1 MTLVAEQA
9 PDKTPDRIAGMF
21 DAIAPRYDLLNH
33 LLSAGID
40 RRWRTKMIAS
50 LKLTGRETLVDV
62 CTGTADVALEARR
75 GAQGNPHGTAARVLG
90 VDFAGAMLAL
100 GLRKVRDAGEAQ
112 HIALVRGD
120 AMQIPAADGIAD
132 AATVAFGVRNVQKI
146 DVAVRELARV
156 LRPGGRLAILEFS
169 IPRIPGLAALY
180 RWYFSSVLPLIGR
193 AISGH
198 SGAYSYLPASVGA
211 FPPPGEFVTL
221 LRHSGFTDVR
231 AVPLT
236 FGIVYLYAAVR
247 DRPTT
252 IGQPYVVMS
261 GSAVG
266 LPMPEARGR
275 LL

>member
-1 MTLVAEQA
+1 MANLA

-40 RRWRTKMIAS
+40 RRWRAHMIAS
-50 LKLTGRETLVDV
+50 LELTGRETLIDV

-75 GAQGNPHGTAARVLG
+75 GAKAGPGGTAARVLG

-100 GLRKVRDAGEAQ
+100 GLRKVRDAHQER
-112 HIALVRGD
+112 HIVLVRGD
-120 AMQIPAADGIAD
+120 AMRIPAPDGTAD
-132 AATVAFGVRNVQKI
+132 AVTVAFGVRNVQKTDI
-146 DVAVRELARV
+146 ACRELSRV

-169 IPRIPGLAALY
+169 VPRIPGLAALY
-180 RWYFSSVLPLIGR
+180 RLYFGRVLPLIGR

-211 FPPPGEFVTL
+211 FPPPDDFVTL
-221 LRHSGFTDVR
+221 LRQLGFAEVR

-236 FGIVYLYAAVR
+236 FGIVYLYAAIKE
-247 DRPTT
+247 RPTLQ
-252 IGQPYVVMS
+252 G
-261 GSAVG
+261 
-266 LPMPEARGR
+266 
-275 LL
+275 